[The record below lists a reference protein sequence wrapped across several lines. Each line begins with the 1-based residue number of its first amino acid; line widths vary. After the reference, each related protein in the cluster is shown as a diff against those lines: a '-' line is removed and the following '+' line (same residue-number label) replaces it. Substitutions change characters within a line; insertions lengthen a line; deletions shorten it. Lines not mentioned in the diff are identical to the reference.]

1 MTYQDVRGYF
11 EKACYDA
18 IKGAGVAAAD
28 IHFDNYGETA
38 APADRPYAIVALSF
52 GNTVEDTLSCEGL
65 ERLRGSLQVNIY
77 TPKQKGSVAGE
88 TIALAVLKA
97 WGTINKH
104 GTSHAPLIH
113 AKCRDIEGPAT
124 INEGPARTSSDQRPH
139 HVNVVSCAFEAQAP
153 KEITVP

>member
-1 MTYQDVRGYF
+1 MTTTRPPTYQDVRGYF
-11 EKACYDA
+11 EEACHLA
-18 IKGAGVAAAD
+18 LVAAGVAEAD
-28 IHFDNYGETA
+28 ISYDNWGETA
-38 APADRPYAIVALSF
+38 APADRSYAVVALSF
-52 GNTVEDTLSCEGL
+52 GNTVEDTLGCEGA

-77 TPKQKGSVAGE
+77 TPKQKGSKPGE

-113 AKCRDIEGPAT
+113 AKCRNIEGPAT
-124 INEGPARTSSDQRPH
+124 VAPDQRPH

>member
-28 IHFDNYGETA
+28 IHFDNFGETA
-38 APADRPYAIVALSF
+38 APADRSYAVVSLSF
-52 GNTVEDTLSCEGL
+52 GGTVEDTLSCEGS
-65 ERLRGSLQVNIY
+65 ERLRGSLQCNIY
-77 TPKQKGSVAGE
+77 TLKQKGSVAGE

-113 AKCRDIEGPAT
+113 AKCRNIEGPAT
-124 INEGPARTSSDQRPH
+124 VAPDQRPH